1 MQEAILLAYLD
12 NMIGQDSSALSYN
25 PYFSKNVYLH
35 WWSYNSYEGDMPT
48 DEEQNRER
56 SKHMRKYLIFQ
67 QKYFD

>member
-1 MQEAILLAYLD
+1 MREAILLAYLD

-48 DEEQNRER
+48 DEECRTGSEVN
-56 SKHMRKYLIFQ
+56 ICGNI
-67 QKYFD
+67 